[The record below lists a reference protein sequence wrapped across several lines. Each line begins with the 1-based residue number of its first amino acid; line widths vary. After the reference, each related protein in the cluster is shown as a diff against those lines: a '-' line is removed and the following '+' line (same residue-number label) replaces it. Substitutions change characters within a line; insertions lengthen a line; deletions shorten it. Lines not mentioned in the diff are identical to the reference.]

1 MLNKND
7 NFSAITYTIAVL
19 FPSNLYKVRSPMQN
33 TKKLALAV
41 LVQTALISTAFAS
54 EQSESKGFVE
64 DAEGSVLFRTGYLT
78 RDKKNGAADTSSAAQ
93 TAMVKIESGYTQGT
107 VGFGVGIIGD
117 TSFKLGKN
125 GHTDNQ
131 MIPTHPQNNADG
143 TKDAYD
149 YWTRGGGIVKAR
161 ISNTEVRYGTH
172 VLDLPVLASNTTRL
186 VPEYFEGVLATSREI
201 NGLELT
207 AGKFTKDQMSHQINT
222 DGNHLDR
229 AVVWGAKYKFND
241 AFNASY
247 FGLDSKDTLDRHYV
261 NANYKQALA
270 NNSSLTYDFSGY
282 HTEWDKGA
290 SASSSTLP
298 STSSDRSNN
307 IWALSGTYNQD
318 AHNVMLAYQQ
328 STGNTGYA
336 YGENADGFQSI
347 YLPNSYLS
355 DFNGRGEKSVQ
366 VQYSLD
372 FAGYG
377 VPGLSWTTAYVYGW
391 DIDTATDDNAKESE
405 LFNQVKYTVQSG
417 FAKDA
422 SLRLRYSHY
431 RNDDAYANDYYMPD
445 TNEWRVWLDIPV
457 KFF

>member
-1 MLNKND
+1 
-7 NFSAITYTIAVL
+7 
-19 FPSNLYKVRSPMQN
+19 MQN

-93 TAMVKIESGYTQGT
+93 TAMVKIESGYTQGI
-107 VGFGVGIIGD
+107 VGFGVGVIGD
-117 TSFKLGKN
+117 GSFKLGENKN
-125 GHTDNQ
+125 AGNQ
-131 MIPTHPQNNADG
+131 MIPKHDDG
-143 TKDAYD
+143 SAYD
-149 YWTRGGGIVKAR
+149 HWGRGGGIVKAR
-161 ISNTEVRYGTH
+161 ISNTEVRYGTQ
-172 VLDLPVLASNTTRL
+172 VLDLPVLASNTARL

-207 AGKFTKDQMSHQINT
+207 AGKFTKDQMSEQINS

-241 AFNASY
+241 DLNASY
-247 FGLDSKDTLDRHYV
+247 FGLDSKNALERHYV

-290 SASSSTLP
+290 NTSLSTLP
-298 STSSDRSNN
+298 VTSSERSNN

-328 STGNTGYA
+328 STGNTNYA

-372 FAGYG
+372 FANYG

-431 RNDDAYANDYYMPD
+431 RADDAYNADYMPD
-445 TNEWRVWLDIPV
+445 TNEWRIWLDIPV